1 MSLQTIFFN
10 ANLKR
15 NITFITHDTK
25 ETEMSFIKV
34 RFTDDVVDISSE
46 LRKSIDEVF
55 SLINSTF
62 TVFQNVWRPQ
72 VDIYESPDEIMIV
85 ADIAGVM
92 TEDLYVEVH
101 RRVLRIYGKRATPA
115 RGNTRY
121 HLAEISY
128 GYFERNLSLPLP
140 IDTESITATY
150 ADGLLQIRMKK
161 LPLNRVRKIPIQE
174 D

>member
-1 MSLQTIFFN
+1 
-10 ANLKR
+10 
-15 NITFITHDTK
+15 
-25 ETEMSFIKV
+25 MSFIKV
-34 RFTDDVVDISSE
+34 RFTDDIGDINRE
-46 LRKSIDEVF
+46 LRKSIDEMF

-85 ADIAGVM
+85 TDIAGVK

-101 RRVLRIYGKRATPA
+101 RRVLRIYGKRETPV

-121 HLAEISY
+121 HLAEIPY

-140 IDTESITATY
+140 IDTKSITATY
-150 ADGLLQIRMKK
+150 ADGLLQIRMAK
-161 LPLNRVRKIPIQE
+161 LPLNRVRKIPIQ
-174 D
+174 DD

>member
-1 MSLQTIFFN
+1 
-10 ANLKR
+10 
-15 NITFITHDTK
+15 
-25 ETEMSFIKV
+25 MSFIKV
-34 RFTDDVVDISSE
+34 RFTDDIADISSE

-85 ADIAGVM
+85 ADIAGVK

-101 RRVLRIYGKRATPA
+101 RRVLRIYGKRETPVGRNA
-115 RGNTRY
+115 RY
-121 HLAEISY
+121 HLAEITY

-140 IDTESITATY
+140 IDAESITATY
-150 ADGLLQIRMKK
+150 ADGLLQIRMAK
-161 LPLNRVRKIPIQE
+161 LPMNRVRKIPIQE

>member
-1 MSLQTIFFN
+1 
-10 ANLKR
+10 
-15 NITFITHDTK
+15 
-25 ETEMSFIKV
+25 MSFIKV
-34 RFTDDVVDISSE
+34 RFTDDIGDINRE
-46 LRKSIDEVF
+46 LRKSIDEMF

-62 TVFQNVWRPQ
+62 AVFQNVWRPQ

-85 ADIAGVM
+85 TDIAGVK

-101 RRVLRIYGKRATPA
+101 RRVLRIYGKRVTPV

-121 HLAEISY
+121 HLAEIPY

-150 ADGLLQIRMKK
+150 ADGLLQIRMAK
-161 LPLNRVRKIPIQE
+161 LPLNRVRRIRIQE

>member
-1 MSLQTIFFN
+1 MSLQTVFIN
-10 ANLKR
+10 ANFK
-15 NITFITHDTK
+15 NQMTSFIHDIK
-25 ETEMSFIKV
+25 ETKMSFIKV
-34 RFTDDVVDISSE
+34 RFTDDIEDISSE

-85 ADIAGVM
+85 ADIAGVK

-101 RRVLRIYGKRATPA
+101 RRVLRIYGKRETPVGRNA
-115 RGNTRY
+115 RY
-121 HLAEISY
+121 HLAEITY

-140 IDTESITATY
+140 IDTESIAATY
-150 ADGLLQIRMKK
+150 ADGLLQIRMAK
-161 LPLNRVRKIPIQE
+161 LPMNRVRKIPFQG

>member
-1 MSLQTIFFN
+1 MSL
-10 ANLKR
+10 
-15 NITFITHDTK
+15 
-25 ETEMSFIKV
+25 IKV
-34 RFTDDVVDISSE
+34 IFTDDIGDINSE
-46 LRKSIDEVF
+46 FRKSIDEMF
-55 SLINSTF
+55 SLVNSTF

-85 ADIAGVM
+85 TDIAGVR

-101 RRVLRIYGKRATPA
+101 RRVLRIHGKRVTPA
-115 RGNTRY
+115 GRNTRY
-121 HLAEISY
+121 RLAEIPY

-150 ADGLLQIRMKK
+150 ADGLLQIRMAK
-161 LPLNRVRKIPIQE
+161 LPLNRVRKIAIQG